1 MKFIPTTEVRGG
13 ALIQWASSLYVVLCI
28 GKVPNPTLRDDFW
41 YKVTMLEHSKHL
53 PMGRLNWIEVQENHL
68 WPVCGDIE
76 KFKRVY
82 GDSKWTPFIL
92 AQ

>member
-1 MKFIPTTEVRGG
+1 MLFIPTTDVKTG

-28 GKVPNPTLRDDFW
+28 GKVPNPTLKDDFW
-41 YKVTMLEHSKHL
+41 YKVTMLEHSWHS
-53 PMGRLNWIEVQENHL
+53 PMSRLNWIEVQENHL

-76 KFKRVY
+76 KFKRELGSSV
-82 GDSKWTPFIL
+82 TPFIL